1 MHFFL
6 LLIVTRA
13 RKENRIAN
21 DYMMLAL
28 IEQIDKFRGLAGG
41 LINHDWVTIPLVY
54 TQVVTLA
61 VYTFLLSTLMGRQF
75 LNPVRGRPKTTM
87 TRFWHFLTTYL
98 PLVDIF

>member
-1 MHFFL
+1 MSSDHMML
-6 LLIVTRA
+6 ARQRRKQIILVLVWAGSIVTRA

-75 LNPVRGRPKTTM
+75 LNPVI
-87 TRFWHFLTTYL
+87 L
-98 PLVDIF
+98 INI

>member
-75 LNPVRGRPKTTM
+75 LNPVSTINNSLDHSR
-87 TRFWHFLTTYL
+87 
-98 PLVDIF
+98 

>member
-1 MHFFL
+1 
-6 LLIVTRA
+6 
-13 RKENRIAN
+13 
-21 DYMMLAL
+21 MMLAL

-75 LNPVRGRPKTTM
+75 LNPVNTTQPVKINLKRKLDSKQKTSQTLILM
-87 TRFWHFLTTYL
+87 AKGSEKQKMKILRRRK
-98 PLVDIF
+98 